1 MSVENQQTSSLNPTS
16 SFQRALLL
24 TGAKI
29 FGIIFSFIIPMYL
42 GRHLEVETYGTY
54 KQVMLI
60 YGFAQL
66 ALHLG
71 FDDSV
76 FYFIRWDRKNF
87 PLYSLNSLIF
97 NLLTTGLV
105 ALVLGVF
112 REGIAQLLNNP
123 DLAQYLPWLGFLII
137 FTQCSVQLEGFLIN
151 LDRFRTRLY
160 LDAGTELLKAL
171 AIMAAFW
178 FFDSLLIAL
187 FFLIGLMVL
196 RWLWMLAIMHSHKVS
211 AGIRYRD
218 SWPLFMTQAR
228 YGLPLGIS
236 RIVQNIMNME
246 NLFISSFFNITQF
259 TYYSVGCFEN
269 PLINSARISLYEV
282 ANIELID
289 QVKNKNFKGAVEVWQ
304 KMTKKLLLIVIPFT
318 IYMMFFSKE
327 LIVFIFSDKYLES
340 VPYFTIFNL
349 YILFAS
355 LNPEPLFRSTSHS
368 GAALKLRIG
377 GALLGL
383 SLIFAGAYW
392 GGPMAVLWGKV
403 VATGLVNISGLVIGA
418 KFFKSRV
425 YQLFLWRDIGLTVIL
440 SVILSL
446 SVRLGFSNL
455 TWHPFWILAASF
467 SLYFVTL
474 FVFAVRTKLINEEEY
489 AFLVEKLKGLRN
501 RIARLLG
508 REVLRG

>member
-1 MSVENQQTSSLNPTS
+1 MSEENQHPHSSS

-76 FYFIRWDRKNF
+76 FYFMRWDRKNF
-87 PLYSLNSLIF
+87 SLYSLNSLIF
-97 NLLTTGLV
+97 NILTTGLV
-105 ALVLGVF
+105 ALALVFF
-112 REGIAQLLNNP
+112 REGIAKLLNNP
-123 DLAQYLPWLGFLII
+123 DLAQYLPWLGVLIV

-151 LDRFRTRLY
+151 LDRFRSRLY

-178 FFDSLLIAL
+178 FYDSLLVAL
-187 FFLIGLMVL
+187 FLLIGLMVL
-196 RWLWMLAIMHSHKVS
+196 RWAWMLTIMHSHKVA
-211 AGIRYRD
+211 AGVRYRD
-218 SWPLFMTQAR
+218 SWSLFMTQAR

-236 RIVQNIMNME
+236 RIVQNLMNME
-246 NLFISSFFNITQF
+246 NLFISSFFNIKQF

-289 QVKNKNFKGAVEVWQ
+289 QIKHNNFKGAVDVWQ

-318 IYMMFFSKE
+318 VYMMFFSQE

-340 VPYFTIFNL
+340 VPYFTIFNI
-349 YILFAS
+349 YILLAS

-368 GAALKLRIG
+368 GAALKLRTA
-377 GALLGL
+377 GALLGM
-383 SLIFAGAYW
+383 SLIFGGAYW

-403 VATGLVNISGLVIGA
+403 IATGLVNISGLIIGA

-425 YQLFLWRDIGLTVIL
+425 YQLFIWRDIGLTILL
-440 SVILSL
+440 SVVLSFL
-446 SVRLGFSNL
+446 VRLGFSNI
-455 TWHPFWILAASF
+455 TWHPFWVLAASF
-467 SLYFVTL
+467 SLYFIAL
-474 FVFAVRTKLINEEEY
+474 SVFAIRTRLISEEEY
-489 AFLVEKLKGLRN
+489 AFLVKKFKGVQN
-501 RIARLLG
+501 RVARLLS